1 MKAPKLM
8 IAGSSSGV
16 GKTTLTMG
24 ILSALSKEMAVQ
36 SYKVGP
42 DYIDPAYHTFITG
55 RKCRNLDN
63 YLLTNEAI
71 EEIFYKNIKDAQIS
85 IIEGV
90 MGLYDGAHISNDIGS
105 SASVSKVLK
114 CPVVL
119 VVDGSGVAKSIAAIV
134 KGFIEFDVE
143 VNLCGVIIN
152 KVNSLSHY
160 KLLKE
165 AIEHYTSA
173 KCYGYL
179 PKNDTGTI
187 KSRHLG
193 LIPCCE
199 IDDIKMKLDA
209 ISQAVEETVDLEGLI
224 ELANHEA
231 EEIHIEHTRQQPEF
245 EGLHIGVAYDDAF
258 NFYYE
263 DNLDLF
269 KELGA
274 KISFFS
280 PIKDSK
286 LPENVHFL
294 YFGGGFPEVFAREL
308 SVNHLMKQDILEKLI
323 SGIPYLA
330 ECGGLMYLTKELIY
344 FDGET
349 FSMVGWLEGKCKMT
363 KTLQRFGYKTLRLS
377 SNCILG
383 EKNQEIK
390 IHEFHRSTTEVVN
403 STTAYELSKRKDNT
417 LTNTYECG
425 YMKGNGVAGYPHFHF
440 YGNQEMAIHILKA
453 AREYANIEKSNQ
465 KQERN

>member
-1 MKAPKLM
+1 M
-8 IAGSSSGV
+8 IAGISSGV

-24 ILSALSKEMAVQ
+24 ILAALSKEMVVQ

-42 DYIDPAYHTFITG
+42 DYIDPTYHTFITG

-63 YLLTNEAI
+63 YLLTDGAI
-71 EEIFYKNIKDAQIS
+71 QEIFYKNIKDAQIS

-90 MGLYDGAHISNDIGS
+90 MGLYDGAHTSDDIGS
-105 SASVSKVLK
+105 SASVAKVLK

-119 VVDGSGVAKSIAAIV
+119 VVDGRGIAKSIAAIV
-134 KGFIEFDVE
+134 KGFIEFDAE
-143 VNLCGVIIN
+143 ANLCGVIIN
-152 KVNSLSHY
+152 KVNSLNHY

-179 PKNDTGTI
+179 LKNDTGTL

-193 LIPCCE
+193 LIPSAE
-199 IDDIKMKLDA
+199 VEDLKVKIDA
-209 ISQAVEETVDLEGLI
+209 IGQAVEETIDLEGLI
-224 ELANHEA
+224 ELAHKEA
-231 EEIHIEHTRQQPEF
+231 EEIHIDFKPQQPQF
-245 EGLHIGVAYDDAF
+245 EGLHIGVAYDEAF

-263 DNLDLF
+263 DNFDLF

-274 KISFFS
+274 KLSFFS

-294 YFGGGFPEVFAREL
+294 YFGGGFPEVFAGEL
-308 SVNHLMKQDILEKLI
+308 SHNHSMMQDILGKLNA
-323 SGIPYLA
+323 GIPYLA
-330 ECGGLMYLTKELIY
+330 ECGGLMYLTKELIN
-344 FDGET
+344 FEGET
-349 FSMVGWLEGKCKMT
+349 FNMVGWLNGKCEMT

-377 SNCILG
+377 TNCILG
-383 EKNQEIK
+383 EKDQEIK

-403 STTAYELSKRKDNT
+403 SLTAYELKKIKDGK
-417 LTNTYECG
+417 LIDTYECG
-425 YMKGNGVAGYPHFHF
+425 FMKGNGVAGYPHFHF
-440 YGNQEMAIHILKA
+440 YGNPGMAINILKVA
-453 AREYANIEKSNQ
+453 QEYANKN
-465 KQERN
+465 